1 MPCTST
7 GWPFRMPPHSRSL
20 KRVLA
25 SVITPWV
32 PTEKLRFGHAPI
44 SPLIAPRISDSG
56 DSFCPLTLLAITET
70 SELHPP
76 STSMDPPVRR
86 SEHDRTTKALAA
98 SVPTPLVSSLKLL
111 LGPLRA
117 TWLICT

>member
-1 MPCTST
+1 MPCAST
-7 GWPFRMPPHSRSL
+7 DWQFRMPLHSRYL

-56 DSFCPLTLLAITET
+56 DSCCPLTLLAITEP

-76 STSMDPPVRR
+76 STSMNPPLRR
-86 SEHDRTTKALAA
+86 SEQDRSTQALNA
-98 SVPTPLVSSLKLL
+98 SIPPPLLPALKLL
-111 LGPLRA
+111 LPH
-117 TWLICT
+117 

>member
-7 GWPFRMPPHSRSL
+7 DWPFRMPLHSRSL

-56 DSFCPLTLLAITET
+56 DSCCPLTLLAITEP

-76 STSMDPPVRR
+76 STSITPPFPRPN
-86 SEHDRTTKALAA
+86 HDR
-98 SVPTPLVSSLKLL
+98 SHQPLHAYSGLSHS
-111 LGPLRA
+111 
-117 TWLICT
+117 